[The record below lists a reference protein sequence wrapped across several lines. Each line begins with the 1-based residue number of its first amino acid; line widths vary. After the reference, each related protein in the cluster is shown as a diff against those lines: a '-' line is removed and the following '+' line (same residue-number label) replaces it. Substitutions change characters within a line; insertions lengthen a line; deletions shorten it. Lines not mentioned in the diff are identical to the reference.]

1 MNELLL
7 DTHALLWCL
16 ADDPALSA
24 GARAAVLDPEA
35 RILVS
40 AASAWEIATKHRLGR
55 LDDLGIFA
63 SRLDQ
68 LVLAADYNRLPITFA
83 HAQRAGSYATAHK
96 DPFDRMLAAQAEIE
110 SLTLVT
116 RDPAFEEFPVA
127 TLW

>member
-24 GARAAVLDPEA
+24 TARTAVLDPEA
-35 RILVS
+35 RIVVS
-40 AASAWEIATKHRLGR
+40 AASAWEISTKHRLGR
-55 LDDLGIFA
+55 LDGLRTIA

-68 LVLAADYNRLPITFA
+68 LILAADYNHLHITFA
-83 HAQRAGSYATAHK
+83 HAQRAGAYASAHK

-116 RDPAFEEFPVA
+116 ADRSFAEFPVA

>member
-1 MNELLL
+1 MNVLLL

-16 ADDPALSA
+16 GDDPALSA
-24 GARAAVLDPEA
+24 AARSAVLDPEA

-55 LDDLGIFA
+55 LDELEIFA

-83 HAQRAGSYATAHK
+83 HAQRAGSYAMAHK

-116 RDPAFEEFPVA
+116 RDRAFEEFPVA

>member
-1 MNELLL
+1 MRRLLL

-24 GARAAVLDPEA
+24 RAREAVLEPSAEVH
-35 RILVS
+35 VS
-40 AASAWEIATKHRLGR
+40 AASAWEIATKVRLGR
-55 LDDLGIFA
+55 LPEYA
-63 SRLDQ
+63 A
-68 LVLAADYNRLPITFA
+68 LAADLDALVEQADYRTLPISFR
-83 HAQRAGSYATAHK
+83 HAQRAGSYPSPIK

-116 RDPAFEEFPVA
+116 TDAAFGQFPAT